1 MISFF
6 FTNFCYC
13 NGFYFKLTITLSL
26 LYKTIVIKVL
36 LNKIIGKVMIC
47 SVTCIL

>member
-1 MISFF
+1 MISVFLPI
-6 FTNFCYC
+6 NCYC

-47 SVTCIL
+47 NVTCML